1 MKKALLALALGT
13 FALGIAEFTMM
24 GILGNLASDLG
35 ITVSKAGGLITAYA
49 IGVCC
54 GAPCLLFARRQPLKR
69 LMLIMAAVIALGNA
83 LMTIAPNY
91 GTMWA
96 ARFISGL
103 PHGAYF
109 GVGAI
114 VARQLS
120 APGREAAS
128 VSFMIAGMTI
138 ATLLGVPMATFIT
151 DAVSWRLAF
160 GIVAFAGIVT
170 FIMIRIWVPQVR
182 GLKDIG
188 FWGQFKFLGTLAPWL
203 IFGGVLFGQIGLYC
217 WYSYID
223 PQMVHVA
230 HFTASD
236 MSWIM
241 VLAGLGMFIGN
252 LTCGQLAVRYK
263 PSIVAS
269 TVQACGIIVL
279 IAIYFLAGSKFA
291 SIVLMMLGTAILFG
305 SGSPLQSSI
314 VVYSRGGEM
323 LGAALIQIAYNAGN
337 AIAAGIGGTVI
348 ARGYGYTAPALA
360 GVPLVLIGSIL
371 LLILYLRHERSHPFP
386 A

>member
-13 FALGIAEFTMM
+13 FALGIAEFTMV
-24 GILGNLASDLG
+24 GILGNLAADLG

-49 IGVCC
+49 TGVCC

-69 LMLIMAAVIALGNA
+69 LMLIMAAVIASGNA

-96 ARFISGL
+96 ARFISGV

-114 VARQLS
+114 VARRLS

-138 ATLLGVPMATFIT
+138 ATLVGVPMATFIT
-151 DAVSWRLAF
+151 DTVSWRLAF
-160 GIVAFAGIVT
+160 GIVAISGIAT
-170 FIMIRIWVPQVR
+170 FLLIYRWVPRVQ
-182 GLKDIG
+182 GLEDVG

-230 HFTASD
+230 RFTASD

-241 VLAGLGMFIGN
+241 ILAGLGMFIGN

-269 TVQACGIIVL
+269 AVQACGIIVL
-279 IAIYFLAGSKFA
+279 IGIYFFAWNKFA
-291 SIVLMMLGTAILFG
+291 SVALMMLGTAILFG

-348 ARGYGYTAPALA
+348 ARGYGYTAPALV

-371 LLILYLRHERSHPFP
+371 LLILYLSRERSHPLP
-386 A
+386 T